1 MNSDDGAEILI
12 ARLKSLSSKDI
23 NQVAFLAH
31 NKSESIK
38 TPVNMNISDFI
49 NEVERLYNN
58 NNCKKIWHW
67 TSHTGTC

>member
-31 NKSESIK
+31 KKFESIK

-58 NNCKKIWHW
+58 NNCKKI
-67 TSHTGTC
+67 

>member
-31 NKSESIK
+31 NKFESIK

-58 NNCKKIWHW
+58 NNCKKI
-67 TSHTGTC
+67 